1 MIRVYDLNLHVRVS
15 LWMKLHKKCQY
26 MIDLT
31 LRLNLVKIQM
41 DLEFDQD

>member
-1 MIRVYDLNLHVRVS
+1 MPVG

-31 LRLNLVKIQM
+31 LRLNLVKIHL